1 MTVSIELVPGR
12 CEGHAVCE
20 AIAPEVFQVDDDGL
34 VQLLPGGDQD
44 DATALAAVRSCPVAA
59 LRATS

>member
-1 MTVSIELVPGR
+1 MSIELVPDR

-20 AIAPEVFQVDDDGL
+20 AIAPEVFRVDDDGM
-34 VQLLPGGDQD
+34 VQLVPGADHD

-59 LRATS
+59 LRSTS

>member
-1 MTVSIELVPGR
+1 MSIELIPGR

-20 AIAPEVFQVDDDGL
+20 AIAPEVFRVDDDGM
-34 VQLLPGGDQD
+34 VQLVPGGDHAA
-44 DATALAAVRSCPVAA
+44 ATALAAARSCPVAA

>member
-1 MTVSIELVPGR
+1 MSIELVPGR

-20 AIAPEVFQVDDDGL
+20 AIAPEVFQVDDDGM
-34 VQLLPGGDQD
+34 VQLILGADHDGEL
-44 DATALAAVRSCPVAA
+44 ALAAVRSCPVAA